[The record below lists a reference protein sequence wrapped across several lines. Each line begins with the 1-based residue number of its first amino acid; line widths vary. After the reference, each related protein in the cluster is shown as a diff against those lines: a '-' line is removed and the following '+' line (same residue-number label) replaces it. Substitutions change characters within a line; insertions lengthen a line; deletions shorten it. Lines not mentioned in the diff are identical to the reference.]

1 MLEKGPYPPVATL
14 IPSTFVLQGGK
25 NLVRQTRDCGE
36 FQRGNSLRRNTWRM
50 AARRESSNMADDS
63 RPFRSYGRHDREHIR
78 RQYQERLK
86 AYHGWVHGSASA
98 GPWLANR
105 LNEHLNDAITLVS
118 QVRQARNLQ
127 DVLRLRS
134 AFVHKKIDML
144 AGSAR
149 ALTDVLASARPA
161 VRSVKQVSQ
170 YQSHVEETARNSPR
184 YEAPERV
191 DSEVREWRARS
202 RYADNR

>member
-1 MLEKGPYPPVATL
+1 
-14 IPSTFVLQGGK
+14 
-25 NLVRQTRDCGE
+25 
-36 FQRGNSLRRNTWRM
+36 
-50 AARRESSNMADDS
+50 MADDNG
-63 RPFRSYGRHDREHIR
+63 PFRSYGRHDREHIR

-105 LNEHLNDAITLVS
+105 LNEHVNDAIAFVS

-127 DVLRLRS
+127 DVLRLRT
-134 AFVHKKIDML
+134 AFVQKKIDML

-149 ALTDVLASARPA
+149 ALTDVLANARPA
-161 VRSVKQVSQ
+161 VRSFQAVSQ
-170 YQSHVEETARNSPR
+170 YQSGVERIARNSPR

-191 DSEVREWRARS
+191 DDEVRHWRARP
-202 RYADNR
+202 RDADDR